1 MSSNAGENNYTDS
14 MKGIITDRFSF
25 EYFITNDF
33 LYVDKTMYA
42 YELVESDKN
51 FFFVSRPRRFG
62 KSLFCSTL
70 HAIFDGR
77 RDLFKGLYI
86 AEKTDYPFEKYP
98 VIHLD
103 FSKMSLLSEQAAL
116 NALQKRIL
124 GAAEDNG
131 ISIERDSPSEMLDD
145 LIMKATRATGK
156 QVVIIID
163 EFDSPFTSK
172 ISWKPELIEYIRELF
187 NEFYKSIKADSAYI
201 RFFFMTGCVRL
212 SNLSIFSAMNNLY
225 DISMDRRFAGAFG
238 YTEKELEDNF
248 GEGMDE
254 YLEANPGI
262 YGSKEEFIGRI
273 RDYYDG
279 YRFSPDSD
287 IKVYNPVSIG
297 MFFSDF
303 CKFDNYWEK
312 TGGSTMAVELARR
325 YNLAEIYNDEVFLMM
340 SSFISFDISQIAQ
353 SRLSK
358 DSIIALLYYA
368 GYLTIAE
375 PIPGGAILR
384 FPNMEIA
391 SAFSGA
397 LSKLYAGNTYEA
409 GKMILRGTAAAVNGD
424 AAGMI
429 DSLNE
434 FCRQSSG
441 QIIREKLENPYHL
454 IAHMFF
460 VACGCRVTAEDSTS
474 RGRIDLTVEKDKH
487 LYIMELKIDGTAD
500 EAMKQIKD
508 RDYAGKYIGYARK
521 SGIDIHLIGI
531 SFSSKERKVA
541 EWKEEVL
548 SPGSC

>member
-1 MSSNAGENNYTDS
+1 MDKENKASGCYTDS
-14 MKGIITDRFSF
+14 MKGISTDRFSL
-25 EYFITNDF
+25 EYFITNDL

-42 YELVESDKN
+42 YELISSADKN

-70 HAIFDGR
+70 HSIFDGR
-77 RDLFKGLYI
+77 KDLFKGLYI
-86 AEKTDYPFEKYP
+86 AEETDYSFEKYP

-279 YRFSPDSD
+279 YRFSPDSEV
-287 IKVYNPVSIG
+287 KVYNPVSIG
-297 MFFSDF
+297 GFFDSLDCLF
-303 CKFDNYWEK
+303 RNYWEL
-312 TGGSTMAVELARR
+312 TGVSTMAVELARK
-325 YNLAEIYNDEVFLMM
+325 YDLLSLVEEMPSLDLEAFT
-340 SSFISFDISQIAQ
+340 SFDISLLAEKKLRVNDIY
-353 SRLSK
+353 
-358 DSIIALLYYA
+358 ALLYYA
-368 GYLTIAE
+368 GYLTIKKAGETSLRLGYPNREISASFTRALIKQYMEQGFGSLTDDLGEAMDGCDVDAMAAIFNRYLAMFPYHFYERKDERLFHTMMHGLFVCMKGDAYPEDAGKLGRADEVLIRGKHIYIFELKVDGSAE
-375 PIPGGAILR
+375 EALQQIKERHYADKYIHMAEEKG
-384 FPNMEIA
+384 MEII
-391 SAFSGA
+391 
-397 LSKLYAGNTYEA
+397 LAG
-409 GKMILRGTAAAVNGD
+409 L
-424 AAGMI
+424 
-429 DSLNE
+429 
-434 FCRQSSG
+434 
-441 QIIREKLENPYHL
+441 
-454 IAHMFF
+454 
-460 VACGCRVTAEDSTS
+460 
-474 RGRIDLTVEKDKH
+474 
-487 LYIMELKIDGTAD
+487 
-500 EAMKQIKD
+500 
-508 RDYAGKYIGYARK
+508 
-521 SGIDIHLIGI
+521 
-531 SFSSKERKVA
+531 SFSSRERCVSGFSQ
-541 EWKEEVL
+541 EEL
-548 SPGSC
+548 

>member
-14 MKGIITDRFSF
+14 MKGISTDRFSL
-25 EYFITNDF
+25 EYFITNDL

-42 YELVESDKN
+42 YELVSSADKN

-70 HAIFDGR
+70 HAIFEGKK
-77 RDLFKGLYI
+77 DLFKGLYI
-86 AEKTDYPFEKYP
+86 AEKTDYSFEKYP

-225 DISMDRRFAGAFG
+225 DISMARRFAGAFG

-279 YRFSPDSD
+279 YRFSPDCEV
-287 IKVYNPVSIG
+287 KVYNPVSIG

-429 DSLNE
+429 YSLNE

-531 SFSSKERKVA
+531 SFSSKERKVS

-548 SPGSC
+548 SVS

>member
-1 MSSNAGENNYTDS
+1 MSSNAGENNYNEN
-14 MKGIITDRFSF
+14 MKPIETGQQAFSVL
-25 EYFITNDF
+25 IDDDAV
-33 LYVDKTMYA
+33 YVDKTMYI
-42 YELVESDKN
+42 YELLRMKN
-51 FFFVSRPRRFG
+51 NFYFLSRPRRFG

-70 HAIFDGR
+70 HAIFDGK
-77 RDLFKGLYI
+77 RDLFNGLYI
-86 AEKTDYPFEKYP
+86 AEKTDYSFEKYP

-103 FSKMSLLSEQAAL
+103 FSNLTLVSEEVVLSGIQW
-116 NALQKRIL
+116 KIL
-124 GAAEDNG
+124 GEADSNG
-131 ISIERDSPSEMLDD
+131 VSLENGDPAKMLDS
-145 LIMKATRATGK
+145 LIKRAVERTGK

-163 EFDSPFTSK
+163 EFDSPFTSE
-172 ISWKPELIEYIRELF
+172 PDLGDDLIGYMRKLF
-187 NEFYKSIKADSAYI
+187 NSLYKTIKADSAYI
-201 RFFFMTGCVRL
+201 RFFFLTGCVRL

-279 YRFSPDSD
+279 YRFSPDSEV
-287 IKVYNPVSIG
+287 KVYNPVSIG

-312 TGGSTMAVELARR
+312 TGVSTMAVGLARR
-325 YNLAEIYNDEVFLMM
+325 CNLVSLLSEN
-340 SSFISFDISQIAQ
+340 SSLLLPSFSSFDISLISEAKL
-353 SRLSK
+353 SRSSVL
-358 DSIIALLYYA
+358 ALLYYA
-368 GYLTIAE
+368 GYLTIADSDDDGVE
-375 PIPGGAILR
+375 LG
-384 FPNMEIA
+384 FPNMEIR
-391 SAFSGA
+391 SSFIQS
-397 LSKLYAGNTYEA
+397 LSLLYAD
-409 GKMILRGTAAAVNGD
+409 NGDD
-424 AAGMI
+424 AAGMIIQGAKAARRGDAEKMI

-487 LYIMELKIDGTAD
+487 LYIMELKIDGSAD
-500 EAMKQIKD
+500 EAMEQIKD

-531 SFSSKERKVA
+531 SFSSKERKVS

-548 SPGSC
+548 SVS

>member
-1 MSSNAGENNYTDS
+1 MSSNTGENNYNDGV
-14 MKGIITDRFSF
+14 KGISTDRFSL
-25 EYFITNDF
+25 EYFITNDL

-42 YELVESDKN
+42 YELISSADKN

-70 HAIFDGR
+70 HSIFDGK
-77 RDLFKGLYI
+77 RDLFNGLYI
-86 AEKTDYPFEKYP
+86 AEKTDYSFEKYP

-172 ISWKPELIEYIRELF
+172 ISWKPELIEYIR
-187 NEFYKSIKADSAYI
+187 ADSAYI

-262 YGSKEEFIGRI
+262 YGSKDEFIGRI

-279 YRFSPDSD
+279 YRFSPDSEV
-287 IKVYNPVSIG
+287 KVYNPVSIG
-297 MFFSDF
+297 RFFDRLE

-312 TGGSTMAVELARR
+312 TGVSTMAVGLARR
-325 YNLAEIYNDEVFLMM
+325 CNLVSLLSEN
-340 SSFISFDISQIAQ
+340 SSLLLPSFSSFDISLISEAKL
-353 SRLSK
+353 SRSSVL
-358 DSIIALLYYA
+358 ALLYYA
-368 GYLTIAE
+368 GYLTIADSDDDGVE
-375 PIPGGAILR
+375 LG
-384 FPNMEIA
+384 FPNMEIR
-391 SAFSGA
+391 SSFIQS
-397 LSKLYAGNTYEA
+397 LSLLYAD
-409 GKMILRGTAAAVNGD
+409 NGDD
-424 AAGMI
+424 AAGMIIQGAKAARRGDAEKMI

-441 QIIREKLENPYHL
+441 QIIREKLENPFHL

-487 LYIMELKIDGTAD
+487 LYIMELKIDGSAD

-531 SFSSKERKVA
+531 SFSSKERKVS